1 MLRRKA
7 EAIALLQRLQD
18 LGRTAHA
25 RAETHDGVAAA
36 VQWSGIGFRAGAARL
51 IAPLAQIAEV
61 LPYPALTR
69 VPGARSWVKGVA
81 NVRGNLVT
89 VVDLPEFFGGAPVER
104 DLRSRL
110 IVINLPDVYCAV
122 LVNEV
127 LGMRQFDEETDAE
140 IVDNGTNPAS
150 ASTPGIANRQFRREG
165 VLWQEYDFR
174 RLVASPGFQ
183 DVAA

>member
-18 LGRTAHA
+18 LSRTAHA
-25 RAETHDGVAAA
+25 KAETPDGAIAA
-36 VQWSGIGFRAGAARL
+36 VQWSGIGFRAGAARF
-51 IAPLAQIAEV
+51 IAPLPQIAEV

-69 VPGARSWVKGVA
+69 VPGARPWVKGVA

-89 VVDLPEFFGGAPVER
+89 IVDLPEFFGGAPVER

-127 LGMRQFDEETDAE
+127 LGMRQFDEEADAE
-140 IVDNGTNPAS
+140 IPANGTNPAS
-150 ASTPGIANRQFRREG
+150 GPIPGIANRQFRREG

-174 RLVASPGFQ
+174 KLVASPGFQ